1 MQINPCLTHCIHVAC
16 SLFLHAFICCALL
29 YSLCD
34 IIHLTLFC
42 LSGSLCLSS
51 CFPYLFFFLWEE
63 FLMECLLWHFGVT
76 MERYFMTK
84 WNTLEPF
91 TSQPGCA
98 MLDFYGSVR
107 FRKCSRNFINWLW
120 YAILII
126 AIRRQCECHR
136 EIIYNRTE
144 FCDFPL
150 FVPVTAVGK
159 VRRFK
164 RGI

>member
-1 MQINPCLTHCIHVAC
+1 MPLYAVLFYILSVISSISLYFVYPVPSVCL
-16 SLFLHAFICCALL
+16 LAFP
-29 YSLCD
+29 
-34 IIHLTLFC
+34 TF
-42 LSGSLCLSS
+42 
-51 CFPYLFFFLWEE
+51 FFFLWEE